1 MLSPDLI
8 AVMNAINAGDKARA
22 RRLLQ
27 PLLKS
32 NPTAEAWYQAA
43 RLTEKPEHEL
53 ACLRQALG
61 LGPLHVDAR
70 RRYHEL
76 QASTSPPAQPQTAP
90 AAPEAP
96 TVRPAP
102 PEPVAAP
109 RSRPTAPIA
118 ADLPLK
124 KVRHRRKRGTWFYV
138 GIIAAVLMG
147 ISSTYFVLLVLGS
160 SLPGRLLG
168 LVSGQPPVTEIDGVP
183 LDQVEDAVLQIE
195 PARSAVLP
203 KMEPKADVL
212 EPGFVHEYTFEV
224 MAGQEVAIGIQFF
237 SPTAQRVS
245 RNIAVLDSDGEDA
258 ERHCGRGR
266 ILQGDSGAAITCRI
280 HRSGTWK
287 LRLLGREGESS
298 GAYVVSIE
306 NLFVD

>member
-32 NPTAEAWYQAA
+32 NPTAEAWYQAS

-61 LGPLHVDAR
+61 LDPLHVDAR

-76 QASTSPPAQPQTAP
+76 QAGTSPPAQLQTAP
-90 AAPEAP
+90 AAPEPP
-96 TVRPAP
+96 TTARPAP

-109 RSRPTAPIA
+109 RSRPTAPVA
-118 ADLPLK
+118 TDLPLK

-138 GIIAAVLMG
+138 GIIAAILMG
-147 ISSTYFVLLVLGS
+147 LSSTYFVLLVLGS

-168 LVSGQPPVTEIDGVP
+168 LI
-183 LDQVEDAVLQIE
+183 
-195 PARSAVLP
+195 
-203 KMEPKADVL
+203 
-212 EPGFVHEYTFEV
+212 
-224 MAGQEVAIGIQFF
+224 
-237 SPTAQRVS
+237 
-245 RNIAVLDSDGEDA
+245 
-258 ERHCGRGR
+258 
-266 ILQGDSGAAITCRI
+266 
-280 HRSGTWK
+280 
-287 LRLLGREGESS
+287 
-298 GAYVVSIE
+298 
-306 NLFVD
+306 